1 MSQGD
6 ITKINPLSFT
16 NRKLKWLGDFD
27 LFEKFVNDILN
38 IKGEWKV
45 PRGGCK
51 QLKTKDIT
59 VRWYENRSVLLDG
72 PMKDEYSD
80 ILQRIATISP
90 NNISNLGVDDFAD
103 VSPTHMP
110 SLPNINNSM
119 VNTNMSNAELLDFD
133 ASQNDSAHFSTNN
146 GATNGSEQTLKE
158 IPLCVE
164 GNALDDVMNRL
175 NALSNEFE
183 KYKSETTIVLNEL
196 VDGYEIRNSQVR
208 DNQLAQ
214 ENDLLKKANMALKSD
229 VYKLECL
236 LSETS
241 SKLVAAESEKASL
254 VTVIRL
260 MNEDC
265 ANAVKDVGD
274 NVRSQM
280 TQPRNPWCTVHTRS
294 ENQKG
299 NEVTRLHN
307 QFSSL
312 EDEANE
318 LNNNSD
324 FDASVINIDSD
335 IQQPTPS
342 QNMSESTSKF
352 TEPKDDRTQGTSGN
366 SDRVP
371 KKGIALIGDSIIKN
385 VSPVKLSKRKVYK
398 FTYPGKTTIEI
409 TNELAKINIKPD
421 PSHVVIHAG
430 TNDVPVES
438 IDECV
443 GNMEKLITTAKQ
455 KFPNSKIG
463 ISGLTLRQD
472 SDLISKIEDI
482 NEKVQSLS
490 SKHGVTF
497 ISNMSIDETCLN
509 SSGLHLNAK
518 GTAILATHFI
528 KFLRDGQSLSS
539 LRPQKH
545 SRQDFP
551 KNTINHLAELLNA
564 IMNLNK

>member
-1 MSQGD
+1 MSCKLCDIFEDILKPINMSQGD

-110 SLPNINNSM
+110 SLSNINNFM

-183 KYKSETTIVLNEL
+183 IYKSETTMVLNEL

-229 VYKLECL
+229 VHKLECL

-241 SKLVAAESEKASL
+241 SK
-254 VTVIRL
+254 
-260 MNEDC
+260 
-265 ANAVKDVGD
+265 
-274 NVRSQM
+274 
-280 TQPRNPWCTVHTRS
+280 
-294 ENQKG
+294 
-299 NEVTRLHN
+299 
-307 QFSSL
+307 
-312 EDEANE
+312 
-318 LNNNSD
+318 
-324 FDASVINIDSD
+324 
-335 IQQPTPS
+335 
-342 QNMSESTSKF
+342 
-352 TEPKDDRTQGTSGN
+352 
-366 SDRVP
+366 
-371 KKGIALIGDSIIKN
+371 
-385 VSPVKLSKRKVYK
+385 
-398 FTYPGKTTIEI
+398 
-409 TNELAKINIKPD
+409 
-421 PSHVVIHAG
+421 
-430 TNDVPVES
+430 
-438 IDECV
+438 
-443 GNMEKLITTAKQ
+443 
-455 KFPNSKIG
+455 
-463 ISGLTLRQD
+463 
-472 SDLISKIEDI
+472 
-482 NEKVQSLS
+482 
-490 SKHGVTF
+490 
-497 ISNMSIDETCLN
+497 
-509 SSGLHLNAK
+509 
-518 GTAILATHFI
+518 
-528 KFLRDGQSLSS
+528 
-539 LRPQKH
+539 
-545 SRQDFP
+545 
-551 KNTINHLAELLNA
+551 
-564 IMNLNK
+564 